1 MSNQNVNHAY
11 LGFGTNGVPLIG
23 SALPAYPVGV
33 DALTQFFANMAD
45 QNANH
50 ALLGFGTN
58 GAVPFKSANAFPA
71 GVDPLPQ
78 FLANMDRHEQNKEES
93 KNQARILELEH
104 QNKELAEQIAKSNS
118 ANVPLGQAHRRIGE
132 LEQEMI
138 ENAKLVQKLG
148 EEKEN
153 QTLVIE
159 KLGSEKAEISKQV
172 EAQNLKIE
180 KLETANKKLEQDAQQ
195 QRDAHQMK
203 INEQSEK
210 MQKIEADLQNQIKLS
225 ANQKTSVEARDAK
238 IGQLQN
244 QLAEKNTKLE
254 SVQSEANKIE
264 KELQTAQ
271 RQLIARQ
278 EALDSSER
286 NAMDLKA
293 EIDQLKKNHQAIIR
307 GFENNIIL
315 LRQQLSNQANTMAKM
330 RAANENAEKT
340 TTGKLRQ
347 AHINNVALQTSL
359 SEATGKYDLL
369 RGVVA
374 EQKQDLDAVNREVNN
389 LKARCKFAEE
399 SVARA
404 KGELQLQMGTVD
416 ELTKQLGEQEAAK
429 DELQKKLDAFNSAK
443 AAFNLATA
451 QVDAAGTSDLPK
463 GRKRPNN
470 ATGKAAPLTLLISQ
484 SNLCTSFY
492 DHVSPTSLKSYLF
505 HMLSLLCILH
515 PMSYMHLHSYFPSHL
530 LLRSRISSTLR
541 SPRLSGVNGL
551 ISLIP

>member
-1 MSNQNVNHAY
+1 M
-11 LGFGTNGVPLIG
+11 T
-23 SALPAYPVGV
+23 
-33 DALTQFFANMAD
+33 D

-50 ALLGFGTN
+50 ALLGFGAN
-58 GAVPFKSANAFPA
+58 GAVPFKSANAFPAYPA

-93 KNQARILELEH
+93 KNQARILELEK
-104 QNKELAEQIAKSNS
+104 QNREVEERLARNKNET
-118 ANVPLGQAHRRIGE
+118 NVFMGQAHRRIGE
-132 LEQEMI
+132 LEQEKI
-138 ENAKLVQKLG
+138 ESAKLVQKLR
-148 EEKEN
+148 EEKES

-180 KLETANKKLEQDAQQ
+180 ELEAANKKLEQDAQQ
-195 QRDAHQMK
+195 QRDAHKM
-203 INEQSEK
+203 NLHEQSEK
-210 MQKIEADLQNQIKLS
+210 MQKIEADLQNQMKLS
-225 ANQKTSVEARDAK
+225 ANQKTSIEAREAK
-238 IGQLQN
+238 IVELKNQFAAKNKEMESQLQN
-244 QLAEKNTKLE
+244 
-254 SVQSEANKIE
+254 
-264 KELQTAQ
+264 AQ

-374 EQKQDLDAVNREVNN
+374 EQKQDLEAAKGEVNN
-389 LKARCKFAEE
+389 LKARCKAAEDLE
-399 SVARA
+399 AQA
-404 KGELQLQMGTVD
+404 KRELQHQTGKVD

-443 AAFNLATA
+443 AAFDLAIS
-451 QVDAAGTSDLPK
+451 QVNAAGTSDLPND
-463 GRKRPNN
+463 RKRRN
-470 ATGKAAPLTLLISQ
+470 AGAKKAAPSKRGRKQ
-484 SNLCTSFY
+484 
-492 DHVSPTSLKSYLF
+492 
-505 HMLSLLCILH
+505 
-515 PMSYMHLHSYFPSHL
+515 
-530 LLRSRISSTLR
+530 
-541 SPRLSGVNGL
+541 
-551 ISLIP
+551 